1 MKKFTLA
8 DLADQEDKNK
18 IKMITF
24 QNIKTNILTTAT
36 ILLICTAVNAQN
48 DTVRYVGKTLSNVDY
63 HHGQL
68 SPAVGV
74 HATQIMRASREHP
87 EKADGFGWTYNH
99 QPTMAYWNDTFY
111 LQYLSDP
118 AGEHIP
124 PSQTVI
130 MTSKDGVTW
139 KMPKVIFPVYH
150 IPDGW
155 KKEGVEGVAKNLD
168 AIMHQR
174 MGFYTS
180 KDKRLFAL
188 AYYGIAMDEKDD
200 PNDGKGIGRV
210 IREIKKDGSFGEI
223 YFIRYNKSW
232 DKSKSAFPFYTRAK
246 DKGLKKA
253 CEEILSD
260 PLILQQWVEEADRDD
275 ELIPLKKPY
284 KALSSYHLP
293 NGDVVGLWKHAL
305 TSISKDGG
313 KSWEYMPVRAPGFV
327 NSNAK
332 IWGQKTSDNRYATVY
347 NPSEYRWPLAIST
360 SDDGLNYK
368 DLLLVHGEISPMR
381 YGGNYKSAGPQYVRG
396 ISEGD
401 GTPPDGKLWV
411 SYSMNK
417 EDIWVASIPVPVVAK
432 VTEDVNDTFNE
443 LPDGQE
449 LKLWNTY
456 DLSWASTKIEK
467 KSDGKKWLTLRDQ
480 DYFDYSRAE
489 RVIPFAEKMEVTF
502 TVKPEQNNHGLLQV
516 EFQNKQGLPAVRLTF
531 DSDGQLKTKTGARS
545 NTIAKYEAGK
555 EYKVNVKLNVKTR
568 SYTIKVNNEKESTR
582 IFYAP
587 VEGFE
592 RIMFRTGEQRYSPNP
607 DTEPDTDDYDDLPQT
622 GKLIPEAVFNIQS
635 LITKKL

>member
-1 MKKFTLA
+1 
-8 DLADQEDKNK
+8 
-18 IKMITF
+18 MITF
-24 QNIKTNILTTAT
+24 QNIKTNIITTAA
-36 ILLICTAVNAQN
+36 ILLNCTVVNAQN
-48 DTVRYVGKTLSNVDY
+48 DTVRYVGKTLSNIDY

-74 HATQIMRASREHP
+74 HTTQIMRASREHP

-99 QPTMAYWNDTFY
+99 QPMMAYWNNTFY
-111 LQYLSDP
+111 LHYLSDP
-118 AGEHIP
+118 SGEHIP
-124 PSQTVI
+124 PSQTLL

-139 KMPKVIFPVYH
+139 TKPAVIFPIYH

-180 KDKRLFAL
+180 KDNRLFAL

-210 IREIKKDGSFGEI
+210 IREIKKDGSWGEI
-223 YFIRYNKSW
+223 YFIRYNKTW
-232 DKSKSAFPFYTRAK
+232 DKTKSAFPFYTASK

-253 CEEILSD
+253 CEEILTN
-260 PLILQQWVEEADRDD
+260 PLVLQQWVEEADRDD
-275 ELIPLKKPY
+275 ELIPLQKPY
-284 KALSSYHLP
+284 KAFSYYHLP
-293 NGDVVGLWKHAL
+293 NGNVVGLWKHAL

-313 KSWEYMPVRAPGFV
+313 KSWEYMPLRAPGFV

-332 IWGQKTSDNRYATVY
+332 IWGQKTFDNRYATLY

-368 DLLLVHGEISPMR
+368 DLLLVHGEVSPMR

-401 GTPPDGKLWV
+401 GTPPDGKIWV
-411 SYSMNK
+411 GYSMNK
-417 EDIWVASIPVPVVAK
+417 EDIWVASIPVPVVST
-432 VTEDVNDTFNE
+432 VTDNANDIFNE

-456 DLSWASTKIEK
+456 DLAWASTKIEK

-489 RVIPFAEKMEVTF
+489 RVIPFAEKMEAVF
-502 TVKPEQNNHGLLQV
+502 TIIPEQNNHGLLQI

-531 DSDGQLKTKTGARS
+531 DSDGQLKVKNGARS
-545 NTIAKYEAGK
+545 NAIAKYEANK
-555 EYKVNVKLNVKTR
+555 TYKITVKLNVKTR
-568 SYTIKVNNEKESTR
+568 SYTIKVNDEKESTR

-587 VEGFE
+587 VDGFE

-622 GKLIPEAVFNIQS
+622 GKLIPEAVFNIES
-635 LITKKL
+635 LITKRN

>member
-1 MKKFTLA
+1 
-8 DLADQEDKNK
+8 
-18 IKMITF
+18 MITF
-24 QNIKTNILTTAT
+24 QNIKTTIITTAA
-36 ILLICTAVNAQN
+36 ILLTCTVVNAQN

-124 PSQTVI
+124 PSQTLI
-130 MTSKDGVTW
+130 MTSIDGVSW
-139 KMPKVIFPVYH
+139 KMPKVIFPIYH

-155 KKEGVEGVAKNLD
+155 KKEGVEGVAKSLD

-188 AYYGIAMDEKDD
+188 AYYGIAMDKKDD

-232 DKSKSAFPFYTRAK
+232 DKSKSVFPFYTQAK

-313 KSWEYMPVRAPGFV
+313 KSWQYMPLRAPGFV

-401 GTPPDGKLWV
+401 GIPPDGKLWV
-411 SYSMNK
+411 SYSVNK
-417 EDIWVASIPVPVVAK
+417 EDIWVASIPVPVTAV
-432 VTEDVNDTFNE
+432 VNEDVNDVFNE

-467 KSDGKKWLTLRDQ
+467 KDGKKWLTLRDQ
-480 DYFDYSRAE
+480 DYFDYARAE

-502 TVKPEQNNHGLLQV
+502 IVKPEQNNHGLLQI

-545 NTIAKYEAGK
+545 NTITKYEAGK

-568 SYTIKVNNEKESTR
+568 SYTIKVNDEKESTR

-587 VEGFE
+587 VDGFE

-607 DTEPDTDDYDDLPQT
+607 DTAPDTDDYDDLPQT
-622 GKLIPEAVFNIQS
+622 GKLIPEAVFNIKS
-635 LITKKL
+635 LVTRRN

>member
-1 MKKFTLA
+1 
-8 DLADQEDKNK
+8 
-18 IKMITF
+18 MITF
-24 QNIKTNILTTAT
+24 QNIKVNIIATAT
-36 ILLICTAVNAQN
+36 ILLACTAVNAQN

-74 HATQIMRASREHP
+74 HTTQIMRASREHP

-124 PSQTVI
+124 PSQTLI
-130 MTSKDGVTW
+130 MTSKDGVMW
-139 KMPKVIFPVYH
+139 KMPKVIFPIYH

-232 DKSKSAFPFYTRAK
+232 DKSKSAFPFYTQAK

-313 KSWEYMPVRAPGFV
+313 KSWEYMPLRAPGFV

-411 SYSMNK
+411 SYSVNK
-417 EDIWVASIPVPVVAK
+417 EDIWVASIPVPVTAV
-432 VTEDVNDTFNE
+432 VNENANDIFNE

-456 DLSWASTKIEK
+456 DLAWASTKIEK
-467 KSDGKKWLTLRDQ
+467 KDGKKWLTLRDQ
-480 DYFDYSRAE
+480 DHFDYARAE

-531 DSDGQLKTKTGARS
+531 DADGQLKTKTGARF

-568 SYTIKVNNEKESTR
+568 SYTIKVNDDKESTR
-582 IFYAP
+582 IFYTP

-607 DTEPDTDDYDDLPQT
+607 DTAPDTDDYDDLPQT

>member
-1 MKKFTLA
+1 MIVS
-8 DLADQEDKNK
+8 QK
-18 IKMITF
+18 IKINIITA
-24 QNIKTNILTTAT
+24 AT
-36 ILLICTAVNAQN
+36 FFLACASVNAQN

-99 QPTMAYWNDTFY
+99 QPTMAYWNDSFY

-124 PSQTVI
+124 PSQTLI

-139 KMPKVIFPVYH
+139 KMPKVIFPIYH

-155 KKEGVEGVAKNLD
+155 KKEGVEGIAKNLD

-210 IREIKKDGSFGEI
+210 IREIKKDGNFGEI

-232 DKSKSAFPFYTRAK
+232 DKSKSAFPFYTQAK

-401 GTPPDGKLWV
+401 GIPPDGKLWV
-411 SYSMNK
+411 SYSVNK
-417 EDIWVASIPVPVVAK
+417 EDIWVASIPVPVTSI
-432 VTEDVNDTFNE
+432 VTENANDIFNE

-467 KSDGKKWLTLRDQ
+467 KDGKKWLTLRDQ
-480 DYFDYSRAE
+480 DNFDYARAE

-531 DSDGQLKTKTGARS
+531 DADGQLKTKTGARF

-568 SYTIKVNNEKESTR
+568 SYTIKVNDEKESTR

-587 VEGFE
+587 IDGFE

-607 DTEPDTDDYDDLPQT
+607 DTAPDTDDYDDLPQT

-635 LITKKL
+635 LISKKL

>member
-1 MKKFTLA
+1 
-8 DLADQEDKNK
+8 
-18 IKMITF
+18 MITF
-24 QNIKTNILTTAT
+24 QNIKTNILITAT
-36 ILLICTAVNAQN
+36 MLLTCAVVSAQN

-124 PSQTVI
+124 PSQTLI

-139 KMPKVIFPVYH
+139 KMPKVIFPIYH

-232 DKSKSAFPFYTRAK
+232 DKSKSVFPFYTQAK

-253 CEEILSD
+253 CEEILLD

-401 GTPPDGKLWV
+401 GIPPDGKLWV
-411 SYSMNK
+411 SYSVNK
-417 EDIWVASIPVPVVAK
+417 EDIWVASIPVPVTSV
-432 VTEDVNDTFNE
+432 VTENANDIFNE
-443 LPDGQE
+443 LPDGEE

-456 DLSWASTKIEK
+456 DLAWASTKTEK
-467 KSDGKKWLTLRDQ
+467 KEGEKWLTLRDQ
-480 DYFDYSRAE
+480 DYFDYARAE

-531 DSDGQLKTKTGARS
+531 DADGQLKTKTGARF

-568 SYTIKVNNEKESTR
+568 SYTIKVNDEKESTR

-607 DTEPDTDDYDDLPQT
+607 DTAPDTDDYDDLPQT
-622 GKLIPEAVFNIQS
+622 GKLIQEAVFNIQS

>member
-1 MKKFTLA
+1 
-8 DLADQEDKNK
+8 
-18 IKMITF
+18 MITF
-24 QNIKTNILTTAT
+24 QNIKTNILITAT
-36 ILLICTAVNAQN
+36 MLLTCAVVSAQN
-48 DTVRYVGKTLSNVDY
+48 DTVRYVGKKLSNVDY

-118 AGEHIP
+118 VGEHIP
-124 PSQTVI
+124 PSQTLI

-139 KMPKVIFPVYH
+139 KMPKVIFPIYH

-155 KKEGVEGVAKNLD
+155 KKEGVEGVSKNLD

-232 DKSKSAFPFYTRAK
+232 DKSKSVFPFYTQAK

-332 IWGQKTSDNRYATVY
+332 IWGQQTSDNRYATVY

-401 GTPPDGKLWV
+401 GIPPDGKLWV
-411 SYSMNK
+411 SYSVNK
-417 EDIWVASIPVPVVAK
+417 EDIWVASIPVPVTSII
-432 VTEDVNDTFNE
+432 TENANDIFNE

-456 DLSWASTKIEK
+456 DLAWASTKIEK
-467 KSDGKKWLTLRDQ
+467 KDGKKWLTLRDQ
-480 DYFDYSRAE
+480 DYFDYARAE

-502 TVKPEQNNHGLLQV
+502 IVKPEQNNHGLLQV

-531 DSDGQLKTKTGARS
+531 DADGQLKTKTGARF

-568 SYTIKVNNEKESTR
+568 SYTIKVNDEKESTR

-587 VEGFE
+587 VDGFG

-607 DTEPDTDDYDDLPQT
+607 DTAPDTDDYDDLPQT
-622 GKLIPEAVFNIQS
+622 GKLIPEAVFNIES
-635 LITKKL
+635 LITKKM

>member
-1 MKKFTLA
+1 
-8 DLADQEDKNK
+8 
-18 IKMITF
+18 MITF
-24 QNIKTNILTTAT
+24 QNIKTNIITTTA
-36 ILLICTAVNAQN
+36 ILLVCTAVNAQN

-87 EKADGFGWTYNH
+87 EKSDGFGWTYNH

-124 PSQTVI
+124 PSQTLI
-130 MTSKDGVTW
+130 MTSKDGVSW
-139 KMPKVIFPVYH
+139 KMPKVIFPIYH

-232 DKSKSAFPFYTRAK
+232 DKSKSAFPFYTQAK

-260 PLILQQWVEEADRDD
+260 PLVLQQWVEEADRDD

-293 NGDVVGLWKHAL
+293 NGNVVGLWKHAL

-313 KSWEYMPVRAPGFV
+313 KTWEYNPLRAPGFV

-417 EDIWVASIPVPVVAK
+417 EDIWVASIPVPVTSVVA
-432 VTEDVNDTFNE
+432 ENANDIFND

-456 DLSWASTKIEK
+456 DLAWASTKIEK
-467 KSDGKKWLTLRDQ
+467 KADGKKWLTLRDQ
-480 DYFDYSRAE
+480 DNFDYARAE

-516 EFQNKQGLPAVRLTF
+516 EFQNKQGLPAVRLVF
-531 DSDGQLKTKTGARS
+531 DSDGQLKAKNGARFGGV
-545 NTIAKYEAGK
+545 TKYEAGK

-568 SYTIKVNNEKESTR
+568 SYTIKVNDEKESTR

-587 VEGFE
+587 VDGFE
-592 RIMFRTGEQRYSPNP
+592 RIMFRTGEQRYSPNA

-622 GKLIPEAVFNIQS
+622 GKLIPEAVFNIES

>member
-1 MKKFTLA
+1 
-8 DLADQEDKNK
+8 
-18 IKMITF
+18 MITF

-36 ILLICTAVNAQN
+36 ILLIATAVNAQN

-87 EKADGFGWTYNH
+87 EKSDGFGWTYNH

-124 PSQTVI
+124 PSQTLI

-139 KMPKVIFPVYH
+139 KMPKVIFPIYH

-155 KKEGVEGVAKNLD
+155 KKEGVEGIAKNLD

-174 MGFYTS
+174 MGFYTA

-232 DKSKSAFPFYTRAK
+232 DKSKSAFPFYTQAK

-313 KSWEYMPVRAPGFV
+313 KSWEYMPHRAPGFV

-401 GTPPDGKLWV
+401 GIPPDGKLWV
-411 SYSMNK
+411 SYSVNK
-417 EDIWVASIPVPVVAK
+417 EDIWVASIPVPITSV
-432 VTEDVNDTFNE
+432 VTENANDIFNE
-443 LPDGQE
+443 LPEGQE

-467 KSDGKKWLTLRDQ
+467 KEGKKWLTLRDQ
-480 DYFDYSRAE
+480 DYFDYARAE

-516 EFQNKQGLPAVRLTF
+516 EFQNKEGLPAVRLTF
-531 DSDGQLKTKTGARS
+531 DSDGQLKTKTGARF

-555 EYKVNVKLNVKTR
+555 EYKLNVKLNVKTR
-568 SYTIKVNNEKESTR
+568 SYTIKVNDEKESTR

-587 VEGFE
+587 IDGFE

-607 DTEPDTDDYDDLPQT
+607 DTAPDTDDYDDLPQT

>member
-1 MKKFTLA
+1 
-8 DLADQEDKNK
+8 
-18 IKMITF
+18 MIAF
-24 QNIKTNILTTAT
+24 QNIKTNIITAT
-36 ILLICTAVNAQN
+36 ILLACSAVNAQN

-74 HATQIMRASREHP
+74 HATQIIRASREHP

-124 PSQTVI
+124 PSQTQI
-130 MTSKDGVTW
+130 MTSKDGVSW
-139 KMPKVIFPVYH
+139 KMPKVIFPIYH

-155 KKEGVEGVAKNLD
+155 KKEGVEGIAKNLD

-232 DKSKSAFPFYTRAK
+232 DKSKSAFPFYTQAK

-260 PLILQQWVEEADRDD
+260 PLVLQQWVEEADRDD

-313 KSWEYMPVRAPGFV
+313 KTWEYTPVRAPGFV

-411 SYSMNK
+411 SYSVNK
-417 EDIWVASIPVPVVAK
+417 EDIWVASIPVPVTSV
-432 VTEDVNDTFNE
+432 VTENANDVFSN

-467 KSDGKKWLTLRDQ
+467 KEGKKWLTLRDQ
-480 DYFDYSRAE
+480 DYFDYARAE
-489 RVIPFAEKMEVTF
+489 RVVPFAEKMEVTF

-531 DSDGQLKTKTGARS
+531 DSDGQLKTKTGARF

-568 SYTIKVNNEKESTR
+568 SYTVKVNDEKESTR

-587 VEGFE
+587 VDGFE
-592 RIMFRTGEQRYSPNP
+592 RIMFRTGEQRYTPNP
-607 DTEPDTDDYDDLPQT
+607 DTAPDTDDYDDLPQT
-622 GKLIPEAVFNIQS
+622 GKLIPEAVFNIGS
-635 LITKKL
+635 LITKRN

>member
-1 MKKFTLA
+1 
-8 DLADQEDKNK
+8 
-18 IKMITF
+18 MIAF
-24 QNIKTNILTTAT
+24 QKIKTNLLTTAT
-36 ILLICTAVNAQN
+36 ILLVCTAVNAQN

-99 QPTMAYWNDTFY
+99 QPMMAYWNNTFY
-111 LQYLSDP
+111 LHYLSDP
-118 AGEHIP
+118 SGEHIP
-124 PSQTVI
+124 PSQTLL

-139 KMPKVIFPVYH
+139 TKPAVIFPIYH

-180 KDKRLFAL
+180 KDNRLFAL
-188 AYYGIAMDEKDD
+188 GYYGIAMDEKDD

-210 IREIKKDGSFGEI
+210 IREIKKDGSWGEI

-232 DKSKSAFPFYTRAK
+232 DKSKSAFPFYTQAK

-253 CEEILSD
+253 CEEILTN
-260 PLILQQWVEEADRDD
+260 PLVLQQWVEEADRDD
-275 ELIPLKKPY
+275 ELIPMQKPY
-284 KALSSYHLP
+284 KAFSYYHLP

-305 TSISKDGG
+305 TSISKNGG
-313 KSWEYMPVRAPGFV
+313 KSWEYMPLRAPGFV

-332 IWGQKTSDNRYATVY
+332 IWGQKTSDNRYATLY

-368 DLLLVHGEISPMR
+368 DLLLVHGEVSPMR

-396 ISEGD
+396 ITEGD
-401 GTPPDGKLWV
+401 GTPPDGKIWV
-411 SYSMNK
+411 GYSMNK
-417 EDIWVASIPVPVVAK
+417 EDIWVASVPVPVTSV
-432 VTEDVNDTFNE
+432 VTENVNDVFNN
-443 LPDGQE
+443 LPNGEE
-449 LKLWNTY
+449 LKYWNTY
-456 DLSWASTKIEK
+456 DLAWASTKIEK
-467 KSDGKKWLTLRDQ
+467 KADGKKWLTLRDQ

-489 RVIPFAEKMEVTF
+489 RVVPFAEKMEVTF
-502 TVKPEQNNHGLLQV
+502 TVKPEQNNHGLLQI

-531 DSDGQLKTKTGARS
+531 DSDGQLKTKTGARF

-568 SYTIKVNNEKESTR
+568 SYTVKVNDEKESTR

-592 RIMFRTGEQRYSPNP
+592 RIMFRTGEQRYSPNA

-622 GKLIPEAVFNIQS
+622 GKLIPEAVFNIES